1 MKKIKFFFLL
11 LTLTFLL
18 PLKIFGADG
27 VPIEVSNFTSETL
40 SLVTLLTTATAVF
53 FLIKSGY
60 LYMVSAGNPEL
71 IAEAKKTIKN
81 SLIGLVIV
89 LSASLLVSLMK
100 EALIGG
106 QVTSTSSSMALV
118 EVESI
123 EVDNALSQVL
133 MDSISGLIQ
142 NMVSSA
148 TKPIVEGVMTFL
160 NSTPTVLGNEVIL
173 KFWLIIL
180 GITNSLMVLVI
191 ALLGLELMSGSSF
204 GFEELDL
211 RELLPKIGITF
222 LGANV
227 SLFLVDLA
235 IRANNA
241 LVAGVLNS
249 TGGLSQAWLSNVF
262 KLSGVGQVG
271 TPLIVLLFLLLFL
284 LLSSVLLFFYISRLI
299 SIILGAVL
307 SPLVFLLWLIPKTQP
322 IAEMAIKGYLA
333 TIFSVFIHVV
343 TIQLAS
349 AFLTVPQSDNS
360 LISIAIAIGMLSILI
375 KIPKGMLSLVMSAGK
390 GLRVKQVSGV
400 FNNFSNFSHIDEL
413 IKESRLQKEEQ

>member
-11 LTLTFLL
+11 LALTFLL

-27 VPIEVSNFTSETL
+27 APIEVSNFTSETL
-40 SLVTLLTTATAVF
+40 ALVTLLTTATAVF

-89 LSASLLVSLMK
+89 LSASFLVSLMK

-106 QVTSTSSSMALV
+106 QASTTSSSLALV
-118 EVESI
+118 EVESV

-148 TKPIVEGVMTFL
+148 TKPIIDGVMTFL
-160 NSTPTVLGNEVIL
+160 SSTPTVLGNEVVL

-180 GITNSLMVLVI
+180 GITNSLMVLVV

-204 GFEELDL
+204 GFEELEL
-211 RELLPKIGITF
+211 KELLPKIGITF
-222 LGANV
+222 LAANV

-241 LVAGVLNS
+241 LVSGVLNS
-249 TGGLSQAWLSNVF
+249 TGGLNQAWLSNVF
-262 KLSGVGQVG
+262 KLSGAGQVG
-271 TPLIVLLFLLLFL
+271 TPFIVLLFLLLFL

-299 SIILGAVL
+299 TIILGAVL

-333 TIFSVFIHVV
+333 TIFSVFVHVV

-360 LISIAIAIGMLSILI
+360 LISIAVAIGMLSILI
-375 KIPKGMLSLVMSAGK
+375 KIPKGMLSLIMSAGK
-390 GLRVKQVSGV
+390 GLNVKKVSGA

-413 IKESRLQKEEQ
+413 IKDSRVQKEAL